1 MDIMRRPARLRAGP
15 WRDGNRF
22 ELLEEGERFFA
33 RMLDSIAAAR
43 EYVLL
48 EMYLAESGVISRRF
62 VSALARCAA
71 AGRRVCMVLD
81 GFGSLGLS
89 QGERQELTAAGVE
102 LRFFNPLRWQNL
114 VLRNLLRDHRKLLL
128 VDGHVAFVGGAGL
141 TDEFA
146 LEGRQGRPWRD
157 FMVEMT
163 GPIVGDW
170 QQAFARTWRQ
180 CGGDPGLLRPG
191 SSRHAGEGARGRVV
205 LSEGQQPSALAAG
218 VRRRIACAR
227 HRAWIMSAYFVPPR
241 RLRKALRRAA
251 RRGVD
256 VRLLVP
262 GPKTDHPWVR
272 QAARRFYG
280 RMLAAG
286 VKIYEYQPRMLHGKM
301 IICDGWVSVGSANL
315 DRWSF
320 RWNHEAN
327 QEIDDP
333 AFAAIAARVF
343 AGDCEMSLPL
353 SRHSWSQRARV
364 DRLREQIAGFLNLWL
379 DYFFR
384 PPP

>member
-1 MDIMRRPARLRAGP
+1 MARLKAASWP

-22 ELLEEGERFFA
+22 ELLDSGERFFG
-33 RMLDSIAAAR
+33 RMLECIAAAR

-48 EMYLAESGVISRRF
+48 EMYLAETGVISGRF
-62 VSALARCAA
+62 VSALTRCAVE
-71 AGRRVCMVLD
+71 GRRVCMLLD
-81 GFGSLGLS
+81 GFGSLKLS
-89 QGERQELTAAGVE
+89 QGERRLLIDAGVE
-102 LRFFNPLRWQNL
+102 LRFFNPLSWKNRLLTNL
-114 VLRNLLRDHRKLLL
+114 RRDHRKLLL

-146 LEGRQGRPWRD
+146 LEGREGSPWRD
-157 FMVEMT
+157 LMVEMT
-163 GPIVGDW
+163 GPVVADW
-170 QQAFARTWRQ
+170 QRAFVRTWTQ
-180 CGGDPGLLRPG
+180 SGGDPRRLLEGRT
-191 SSRHAGEGARGRVV
+191 GEAREGVRGRVM
-205 LSEGQQPSALAAG
+205 LSEARASSALATG
-218 VRRRIACAR
+218 VRQRIDGAR
-227 HRAWIMSAYFVPPR
+227 SRAWIMSAYFVTSV

-272 QAARRFYG
+272 HAARRFYG
-280 RMLAAG
+280 RLLAAG

-301 IICDGWVSVGSANL
+301 VICDGWVSIGSANL

-320 RWNHEAN
+320 RWNLEAN

-343 AGDCEMSLPL
+343 MGDCEVSVPL
-353 SRHSWSQRARV
+353 SPHRWPKRARL
-364 DRLREQIAGFLNLWL
+364 DQLREWIAGMLDIWL
-379 DYFFR
+379 DRWR
-384 PPP
+384 PRS